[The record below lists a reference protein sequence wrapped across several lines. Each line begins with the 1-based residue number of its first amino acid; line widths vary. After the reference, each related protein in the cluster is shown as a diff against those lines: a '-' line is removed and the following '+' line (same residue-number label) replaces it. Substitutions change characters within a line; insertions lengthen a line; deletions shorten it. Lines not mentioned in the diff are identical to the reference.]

1 MSKCSVDSIYMY
13 RNGYV
18 WGAVLG
24 VLIIVVAGL
33 VIHSR
38 VNAPTNTASSTPS
51 TTGTTTVD
59 LGNGQTITLPPGA
72 KLTEYDSTSTT
83 PTAPSLSGSI
93 KIDSSLDPGVQT
105 ALRTQETTLISEL
118 KSNPARLDLWLQLGT
133 DRKIAHDYT
142 GAAEAWSYVA
152 ANKSNIQY
160 IAYGNL
166 GDLYMN
172 FVKDYPKA
180 EANYKAA
187 IALNP
192 QFIDYYRDLFNLYR
206 GFYKTN
212 TTAAADIVAQG
223 LKANPNNP
231 DLLQLQQQLKAQH

>member
-1 MSKCSVDSIYMY
+1 MY
-13 RNGYV
+13 RSGYL
-18 WGAVLG
+18 WGAIIG
-24 VLIIVVAGL
+24 VLIIVVAAL

-38 VNAPTNTASSTPS
+38 ANAPTNTATSTPS

-59 LGNGQTITLPPGA
+59 LGNGQYITLPPGA

-83 PTAPSLSGSI
+83 PTAPSLSGDI
-93 KIDSSLDPGVQT
+93 KIDASLAPDVQA
-105 ALRTQETTLISEL
+105 ALRAQENTLIGQL
-118 KSNPARLDLWLQLGT
+118 KTNPARLDVWLQLGT
-133 DRKIAHDYT
+133 DRKIAGDYD
-142 GAAEAWSYVA
+142 GAIVAWDYVA

-172 FVKDYPKA
+172 FLKDYPKA

-187 IALNP
+187 IALQP
-192 QFIDYYRDLFNLYR
+192 TFIDYYRDLFTLYTS
-206 GFYKTN
+206 FYKTN

-231 DLLQLQQQLKAQH
+231 DLLQLQQQLKAQQ